1 MTGYS
6 LSRLAP
12 GSYDVLLNGEIIAS
26 LARNGQGS
34 DSTWSVELLVDLP
47 ADERP
52 APFTR
57 LEHRFATLEDARQW
71 LGAPAAGV
79 ETGDLAGDPAS

>member
-1 MTGYS
+1 MTGYK

-12 GSYDVLLNGEIIAS
+12 GSYDVLLDGEIIAS

-47 ADERP
+47 PDERP

-57 LEHRFATLEDARQW
+57 LEHRFATLENAREW
-71 LGAPAAGV
+71 LGAPAATDDTEGP
-79 ETGDLAGDPAS
+79 AGGPT